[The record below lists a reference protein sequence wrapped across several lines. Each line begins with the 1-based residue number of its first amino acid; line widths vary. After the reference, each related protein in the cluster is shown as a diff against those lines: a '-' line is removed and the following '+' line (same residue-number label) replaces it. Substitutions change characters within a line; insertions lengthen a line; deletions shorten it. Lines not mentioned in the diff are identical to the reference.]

1 MSKNILV
8 LTQPRTGSNLL
19 CRLIGSQKNILNLGE
34 YFGCSK
40 FSVSLHTNILSQYI
54 NSNFLKGIDLYKP
67 MLSKIVS
74 SNSYH
79 NSIMNYLNTNILKN
93 YILFNNHCVC
103 LKVFHNHFQE
113 QNLNVKEL
121 FECFDVVFL
130 LYRFNI
136 LDSFISFEKCMINDI
151 WSSRHPKFNKKESPK
166 IIWDLNKYKQFYETQ
181 VNAYKYYL
189 ELLRDIQKPKI
200 VIEYENMS
208 RQTNKYLYLQNIF
221 KEHNLFYKIPPKM
234 IRDPI
239 EKQSPEIRIEENFIN
254 KQDFIQDYKSVK
266 EIQYN
271 PCFQKID

>member
-1 MSKNILV
+1 
-8 LTQPRTGSNLL
+8 
-19 CRLIGSQKNILNLGE
+19 
-34 YFGCSK
+34 
-40 FSVSLHTNILSQYI
+40 
-54 NSNFLKGIDLYKP
+54 
-67 MLSKIVS
+67 
-74 SNSYH
+74 
-79 NSIMNYLNTNILKN
+79 
-93 YILFNNHCVC
+93 
-103 LKVFHNHFQE
+103 
-113 QNLNVKEL
+113 
-121 FECFDVVFL
+121 
-130 LYRFNI
+130 
-136 LDSFISFEKCMINDI
+136 MINDI